1 MAPLGR
7 PEEVKKRNAFG
18 KARLAQSV
26 ERLALN
32 QVVVGSSP
40 TVGDHFLFLSKL
52 RSLCAC
58 GGAYSFLLLLLT
70 LGYTKQLDR

>member
-1 MAPLGR
+1 MLKMSNPILNVFL
-7 PEEVKKRNAFG
+7 PDMLIVQLVDCVFE

-40 TVGDHFLFLSKL
+40 TVGVSF
-52 RSLCAC
+52 C
-58 GGAYSFLLLLLT
+58 FLLLFALFALRCFNI
-70 LGYTKQLDR
+70 KSAK